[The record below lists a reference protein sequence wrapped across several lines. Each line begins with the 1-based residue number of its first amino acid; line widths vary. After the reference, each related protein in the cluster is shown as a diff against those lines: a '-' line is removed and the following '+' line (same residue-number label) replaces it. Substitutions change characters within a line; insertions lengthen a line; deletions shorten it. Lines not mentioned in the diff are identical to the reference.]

1 MQTGKLIYTAKFYI
15 GNRRV
20 SANKFQEEYQKR
32 LKGGVRW
39 KSIK

>member
-1 MQTGKLIYTAKFYI
+1 METGKLIYMAKFYI
-15 GNRRV
+15 GKNRV
-20 SANKFQEEYQKR
+20 SVNRFQEEYRKR